1 MLQVVEVVSLTI
13 TQISGIVHNIIMI
26 PSGGRTVK
34 KAKIATIE
42 EVKLIAETLDAES
55 MKRGNEVFADVA
67 DVWRLGFY
75 TARRVSDIIG
85 MKWEDIK
92 EGIWTLTE
100 QKGGK
105 VVRLQLPEKVLELLD
120 KRKGCSDVW
129 VFPSRKYKNKH
140 ISRQAVESAL
150 LRVREILTARGELSE
165 GCYSMHSTRKASATV
180 VYHSTGDA
188 IQTMKFLNHTK
199 LETTLHYIEPDDG
212 EDDALTILDG
222 VSL

>member
-1 MLQVVEVVSLTI
+1 M
-13 TQISGIVHNIIMI
+13 
-26 PSGGRTVK
+26 K

-55 MKRGNEVFADVA
+55 AKRGNEIFTDVA
-67 DVWRLGFY
+67 DVWRIGFY
-75 TARRVSDIIG
+75 TARRVSDIIA
-85 MKWEDIK
+85 MRWEDIK

-105 VVRLQLPEKVLELLD
+105 VVHLTLPEKVLELLD

-165 GCYSMHSTRKASATV
+165 GCYSMHSTRKASATA
-180 VYHSTGDA
+180 VYRATKDVLKA
-188 IQTMKFLNHTK
+188 MKFLNHSK
-199 LETTLHYIEPDDG
+199 PETTLKYLELNDAV
-212 EDDALTILDG
+212 DDALAITG
-222 VSL
+222 GFSL